1 MRNLNKTMNLKEKKI
16 LSFIVK
22 AQSAEKNCQYDDLIN
37 ALKKIQELDPNHL
50 WAQTKLFV
58 TFYELSKYEE
68 LIPLGKKLIKID
80 ANTNDIKYYY
90 YLGEAF
96 LKTNRLADL
105 ESLLISM
112 RERFDVTRL
121 LLLLESNLALAKGD
135 NDIAVKVALEL
146 IKFDPTWSG
155 GFNNLGT
162 ALSDMS
168 MYEPAGV
175 AFDTAL
181 KLDPSNPD
189 TAVNLAYVHAKL
201 GRHKE
206 AVALY
211 EDLLKRSLTDAKV
224 KTGAIKFFLSFE
236 QLQLG
241 NLADAW
247 QNYEAGFSPDVR
259 AASRRNPARQFKA
272 PQWQGEPL
280 GGRRL
285 LVWREQGLG
294 DELMFLS
301 AMPNL
306 LEQEPSNII
315 LECDSRL
322 VNILQ
327 RSFPN
332 VAVRQQNYNP
342 SSMQSKEDYEYQVPL
357 ATLLG
362 LYRKDISD
370 FSNSKPYI
378 VPLQKDV
385 DEVAKYFKKSFS
397 SKVNV
402 GICWRSGTLNL
413 TRNKNYTNLSDWA
426 ELLSNPNVNIINLQY
441 GDCESE
447 IQAAEKT
454 LGIRIHRW
462 PDLDLKNDFEG
473 VFAVMKALDVIVTV
487 GTAVSAMGPAV
498 GTPTIRLSPP
508 SWSCLGTDGWPWLPN
523 VHQYWTEPEGSVG
536 DLIPLALAKVNEFIE
551 EKRSE
556 KAITVTTSA
565 AGDA

>member
-1 MRNLNKTMNLKEKKI
+1 MKTLNKTMNLKEKKI
-16 LSFIVK
+16 LSFVMK
-22 AQSAEKNCQYDDLIN
+22 AQIAEKNCEHDDLIKI
-37 ALKKIQELDPNHL
+37 LEKIQALDPDHL

-68 LIPLGKKLIKID
+68 LIPLGKKLIKLN
-80 ANTNDIKYYY
+80 ANINDIKYYY

-96 LKTNRLADL
+96 LKTNRLTDL
-105 ESLLISM
+105 ESLLVSM

-121 LLLLESNLALAKGD
+121 SLLLESNLALAKGD
-135 NDIAVKVALEL
+135 SDSAVKVALKL
-146 IKFDPTWSG
+146 IKFDPTWAG

-168 MYEPAGV
+168 MFEPAAV

-181 KLDPSNPD
+181 KLDPTNPD
-189 TAVNLAYVHAKL
+189 CSVNLAYVHAKL
-201 GRHKE
+201 NRHAE
-206 AVALY
+206 ATNLY
-211 EDLLKRSLTDAKV
+211 EDLLKRSVTDAKI

-236 QLQLG
+236 QFQQG
-241 NLADAW
+241 NLTDAW
-247 QNYEAGFSPDVR
+247 RNYEAGFSTDVR
-259 AASRRNPARQFKA
+259 LASRRNPPRQFKA
-272 PQWQGEPL
+272 PLWQGEPL
-280 GGRRL
+280 EGRRL

-294 DELMFLS
+294 DELMFLAAMSDLLARES
-301 AMPNL
+301 A
-306 LEQEPSNII
+306 NII
-315 LECDSRL
+315 LECDNRL
-322 VNILQ
+322 VSILQ
-327 RSFPN
+327 RSFPD
-332 VAVRQQNYNP
+332 VEVRSQYFDP
-342 SSMQSKEDYEYQVPL
+342 LSMQSKEDYKFQVPL
-357 ATLLG
+357 GTLVG
-362 LYRKDISD
+362 LYRKDILD
-370 FSNSKPYI
+370 FSNARPYI

-385 DEVAKYFKKSFS
+385 DEVGRYFKKSFS
-397 SKVNV
+397 TKINV

-447 IQAAEKT
+447 IQAAEKA

-523 VHQYWTEPEGSVG
+523 VHQYWAEPDASVA
-536 DLIPLALAKVNEFIE
+536 DLIPLALAKVNEFIAG
-551 EKRSE
+551 KHSE
-556 KAITVTTSA
+556 NAIITTTSV
-565 AGDA
+565 AGEV

>member
-1 MRNLNKTMNLKEKKI
+1 MKTLNKTMNLKEKKI
-16 LSFIVK
+16 LSFIMK
-22 AQSAEKNCQYDDLIN
+22 AQISEKNCEYDNLIKI
-37 ALKKIQELDPNHL
+37 LEKIQALDPDHL

-68 LIPLGKKLIKID
+68 LIPLGKKLIKLD
-80 ANTNDIKYYY
+80 ANINDIKYYY

-96 LKTNRLADL
+96 LKTNRLTDL
-105 ESLLISM
+105 ESLLVSM

-121 LLLLESNLALAKGD
+121 SLLLESNLALAKGD
-135 NDIAVKVALEL
+135 GDNAVKVALKL
-146 IKFDPTWSG
+146 VKFDPTWAG

-168 MYEPAGV
+168 MFEPAAV

-181 KLDPSNPD
+181 KLDPTNPD
-189 TAVNLAYVHAKL
+189 CAVNLAYVHAKL
-201 GRHKE
+201 NRHAE
-206 AVALY
+206 ATSLY
-211 EDLLKRSLTDAKV
+211 EDLLKRSVTDAKI

-236 QLQLG
+236 QFQQG
-241 NLADAW
+241 NLTDAW
-247 QNYEAGFSPDVR
+247 RNYEAGFSPDVR
-259 AASRRNPARQFKA
+259 LASRRNPPRQFKA
-272 PQWQGEPL
+272 PLWQGEPL
-280 GGRRL
+280 EGRRL

-294 DELMFLS
+294 DELMFLAAMSDLLARES
-301 AMPNL
+301 A
-306 LEQEPSNII
+306 NII
-315 LECDSRL
+315 LECDNRL
-322 VNILQ
+322 VSILQ
-327 RSFPN
+327 RSFPD
-332 VAVRQQNYNP
+332 VEVRPQYFDP
-342 SSMQSKEDYEYQVPL
+342 LSMQSKEDYEFQVPL
-357 ATLLG
+357 GTLVG
-362 LYRKDISD
+362 LYRKDILD
-370 FSNSKPYI
+370 FSNARPYI

-385 DEVAKYFKKSFS
+385 DEVGRYFKKSFS
-397 SKVNV
+397 TKINV

-447 IQAAEKT
+447 IQAAEKA

-523 VHQYWTEPEGSVG
+523 VHQYWAEPDASVA
-536 DLIPLALAKVNEFIE
+536 DLIPLALAKVNEFIAG
-551 EKRSE
+551 KHSE
-556 KAITVTTSA
+556 NAIITTTSA
-565 AGDA
+565 AGEV